1 VCEFQLIKMHGET
14 VKFLGSIFQLQR
26 AIIWPKTEQSPGTFS
41 DCALHGILC
50 TLVSTKIHRP
60 EIF

>member
-1 VCEFQLIKMHGET
+1 MDIISAKSGDVIRRRNVRSGAKGVCDGLDIPANGRDEE
-14 VKFLGSIFQLQR
+14 
-26 AIIWPKTEQSPGTFS
+26 
-41 DCALHGILC
+41 LC

>member
-1 VCEFQLIKMHGET
+1 MANYTCRYNTIHHEEEEKITTYNNDIL
-14 VKFLGSIFQLQR
+14 L
-26 AIIWPKTEQSPGTFS
+26 AS
-41 DCALHGILC
+41 DFTSAAVC